1 MKLKTKQNNL
11 NHEKVQFEDD
21 FILEQ
26 YVGFNKKES
35 IKIVSGFSFFKRIFV
50 LITNP
55 FTYIF
60 KGYIKY

>member
-1 MKLKTKQNNL
+1 M
-11 NHEKVQFEDD
+11 E
-21 FILEQ
+21 
-26 YVGFNKKES
+26 FNKKKS
-35 IKIVSGFSFFKRIFV
+35 IKILSGFSFFKRIFV

>member
-1 MKLKTKQNNL
+1 M
-11 NHEKVQFEDD
+11 E
-21 FILEQ
+21 
-26 YVGFNKKES
+26 YYKKEA
-35 IKIVSGFSFFKRIFV
+35 IKIVSSFSFFKRIFI